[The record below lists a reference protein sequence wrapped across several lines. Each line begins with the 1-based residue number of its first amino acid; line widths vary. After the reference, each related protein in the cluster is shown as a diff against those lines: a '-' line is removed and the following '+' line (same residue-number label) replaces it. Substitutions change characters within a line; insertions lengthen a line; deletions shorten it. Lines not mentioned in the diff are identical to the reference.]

1 MSTNPN
7 NLNPSHRNPITLCL
21 CLALLCCAGYYT
33 TQSYLDYKRSEHLKV
48 NGIPYRTPT
57 KMTLSMLTEDP
68 RNPKNGMVVSS
79 DVNTSYGACTEMQNR
94 HPNRTDKTDMMVLCV
109 PEKTIDTNRE

>member
-1 MSTNPN
+1 MSTKPN

-68 RNPKNGMVVSS
+68 RNPKKRDGRLQRCQYKLRGLHR
-79 DVNTSYGACTEMQNR
+79 DAKPTPKPDRQNR
-94 HPNRTDKTDMMVLCV
+94 HDGSVRPRKN
-109 PEKTIDTNRE
+109 N